1 MSVWDTRR
9 IAEETR
15 WEVFVTTTL
24 GRQPVRTSCG
34 VFAFFD
40 AAKRTAEEILETWN
54 ERGQYGVTI
63 AEISTRVV
71 WTSEEENQNK
81 EIEK

>member
-34 VFAFFD
+34 LFAFYD
-40 AAKRTAEEILETWN
+40 AARRTAEEILETWN
-54 ERGQYGVTI
+54 ARGQYGVTI

-71 WTSEEENQNK
+71 WTSENTK
-81 EIEK
+81 GDTEK